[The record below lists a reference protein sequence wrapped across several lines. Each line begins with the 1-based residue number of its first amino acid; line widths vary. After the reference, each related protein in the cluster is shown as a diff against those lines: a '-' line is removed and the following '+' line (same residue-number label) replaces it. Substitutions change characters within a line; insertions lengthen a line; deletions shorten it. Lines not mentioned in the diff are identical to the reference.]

1 MFTHKFS
8 FMSSLGQQQ
17 LAGAAAAKPADRNL
31 FRRGSLRRDI
41 IMLAEMMFFFSHL
54 ISKSALAPTDS
65 CIEESASVARPWA
78 RVCALYEN

>member
-1 MFTHKFS
+1 MFTHKLS
-8 FMSSLGQQQ
+8 FMSSLGQHQSR
-17 LAGAAAAKPADRNL
+17 GSAAAKPADRNL

-78 RVCALYEN
+78 RVSAL